1 MLPQRREV
9 LAESEGR
16 LAASALPADE
26 RMCAQTLWPGAY
38 VLGSDDAASAD

>member
-16 LAASALPADE
+16 LLGVRFLPMSGCVH
-26 RMCAQTLWPGAY
+26 RPCGRVPMF
-38 VLGSDDAASAD
+38 